1 MRNEL
6 IKYIKHKPTIRIIY
20 IDDKGNVSK
29 RLVRVI
35 KINSSTFT
43 AYCYLR
49 GARRTFKFN
58 NVLAVVPATER
69 VAI

>member
-6 IKYIKHKPTIRIIY
+6 IKYIKRKPTIRIIY
-20 IDDKGNVSK
+20 IDDKGNVTK

-35 KINSSTFT
+35 TINSSTFT

-49 GARRTFKFN
+49 NSRRTFKFN
-58 NVLAVVPATER
+58 NVPAVVPATER